1 MDGNIPGQESKGV
14 SATLDITDKQSEKHA
29 KRDYEKCPE
38 PKVKF
43 AKKGRLTEKQTNKG
57 KIILEFIHEAM

>member
-29 KRDYEKCPE
+29 KQDYEKCPE

-43 AKKGRLTEKQTNKG
+43 AKK
-57 KIILEFIHEAM
+57 